1 MSLAA
6 AVTEKQLQDAI
17 VDAAGRLGYLCY
29 HTYDSR
35 RSPEGFP
42 DLLLVK
48 GETCLVY
55 ECKTEK
61 GRLRPMQQAWIDAF
75 NAAGIPAR
83 IVRPADLDDV
93 LNELRG
99 AA

>member
-1 MSLAA
+1 VIY
-6 AVTEKQLQDAI
+6 VTEKELQSMI
-17 VDAAGRLGYLCY
+17 VQAANHLGWLVY

-48 GETCLVY
+48 DDVCLVY

-61 GRLRPMQQAWIDAF
+61 GRLGPMQQAWIDAF
-75 NAAGIPAR
+75 NTAGIPAR